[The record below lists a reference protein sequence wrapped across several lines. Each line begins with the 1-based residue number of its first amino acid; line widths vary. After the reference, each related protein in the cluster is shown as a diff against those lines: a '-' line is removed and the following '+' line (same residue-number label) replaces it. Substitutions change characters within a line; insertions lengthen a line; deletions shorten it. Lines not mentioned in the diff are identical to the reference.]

1 VTRYD
6 DAQGEPGPEI
16 RVDIGGLHDFA
27 AAVRGHVDSALRG
40 EVERAFTAYGQGVLF
55 GYGWSAH
62 SGDIRAARQ
71 RYHACPSTTSETLAD
86 FVEEAEAMVAAV
98 EVVAQRYG
106 ETDALVAAS
115 AADIE
120 AALSQAYTSERAER
134 AQERAR
140 ERRFE

>member
-6 DAQGEPGPEI
+6 DSSGEPGPQI

-27 AAVRGHVDSALRG
+27 AAVRGHVDGALRG

-55 GYGWSAH
+55 GFGWSAH
-62 SGDIRAARQ
+62 SADVRAARQ
-71 RYHACPSTTSETLAD
+71 RYHNCLSTTSEALAD
-86 FVEEAEAMVAAV
+86 FMETAEAMVAAV

-106 ETDALVAAS
+106 DTDALAAAS
-115 AADIE
+115 AADME
-120 AALSQAYTSERAER
+120 AALSQAYTSARAER

-140 ERRFE
+140 ERRLA